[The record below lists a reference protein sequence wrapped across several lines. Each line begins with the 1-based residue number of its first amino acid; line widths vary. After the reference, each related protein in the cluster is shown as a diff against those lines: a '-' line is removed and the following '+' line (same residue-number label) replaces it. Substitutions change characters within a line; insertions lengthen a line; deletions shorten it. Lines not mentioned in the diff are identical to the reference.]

1 MFALLRQYQSL
12 NVSCSANGVVSD
24 NSDKLTAAGVNV
36 GDIAE
41 GVDTCV
47 DNNGQVLK
55 PVDH

>member
-24 NSDKLTAAGVNV
+24 NSDKLTTAGVNV

-55 PVDH
+55 PIDH